1 MPRPREALA
10 WMGRGRPKCQGRGR
24 PLHGRVAGDQ
34 SAKAAGGPCAGW
46 SRETKS
52 AKVRKA
58 LAQTGHEAAGGPG
71 TD

>member
-1 MPRPREALA
+1 MPRPR
-10 WMGRGRPKCQGRGR
+10 G

-71 TD
+71 AD